1 MSQFCKRDVSYL
13 NLKSN
18 IFKDFFFFFFV
29 CTTTR
34 ESVMLIALLG
44 AVVLFLSFFL
54 TFFVLGVGG
63 GDPVGFVS
71 PFFVLIT

>member
-1 MSQFCKRDVSYL
+1 MKERQERCDKIRIIKNF
-13 NLKSN
+13 
-18 IFKDFFFFFFV
+18 FFFFFFFV

-54 TFFVLGVGG
+54 TSFVLGVGG